1 MRHGVHAHRAVVGL
15 AERLGLLAQL
25 VVGGG
30 DEVVPGEEGQLAL
43 LGEGGGLA
51 EGEPR
56 GDTGGGAGRGA
67 EELTSGRNRSIGRRH
82 PGPPCGSMG
91 DRTSR
96 ENPAGRVSPP
106 RERVDGGDLVSFSTG
121 LVKRRTAWK
130 LPRPSFRTGRFS
142 SW

>member
-15 AERLGLLAQL
+15 AEGFRLLAQL

-56 GDTGGGAGRGA
+56 GDTGGGGGRGGGGVAAGRQRA
-67 EELTSGRNRSIGRRH
+67 TVRRH
-82 PGPPCGSMG
+82 PRAPLGSMCG
-91 DRTSR
+91 RTSR

-130 LPRPSFRTGRFS
+130 LTSH
-142 SW
+142 